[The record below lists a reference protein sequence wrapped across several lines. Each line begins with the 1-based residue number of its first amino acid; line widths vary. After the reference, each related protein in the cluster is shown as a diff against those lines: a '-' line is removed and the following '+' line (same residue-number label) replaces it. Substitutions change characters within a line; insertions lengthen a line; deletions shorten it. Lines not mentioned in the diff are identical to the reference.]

1 MSTMNSEEI
10 RAKARTIVNRMKTD
24 PGFAAGVAQD
34 PHATLVAAG
43 LPAQAVEDFTIEA
56 AKSGEVQGYR
66 GCAVT
71 CETTCVL
78 TCVVT
83 DW

>member
-1 MSTMNSEEI
+1 MSLTNPEDI
-10 RAKARTIVNRMKTD
+10 RAKAREIVNRMKSD
-24 PGFAAGVAQD
+24 SGFAAQVDQD
-34 PHATLVAAG
+34 PKGTLVAAG

-66 GCAVT
+66 GCAIT
-71 CETTCVL
+71 CDTTCVL